1 VKIILLKSFVILLL
15 SPGLW
20 ATPDFT
26 DWSSERGFQRLERSE
41 HKSDF
46 FRIANV
52 FQAETQDTFAGARA
66 AAILVAALEI
76 SKPEL
81 LQELNQKF
89 TQKFNV
95 GAPSLRDLRTALDE
109 QIISTRLY
117 VMSESDTLERIRDVL
132 IASLLKS
139 SEMLLVNFAYADS
152 QGEMVEVFAPLG
164 AYEEESDSFLIMDLN
179 PKRAPWKWIK
189 AQSLFH
195 FMNTISGEESRGFV
209 IIQSPVKSEDRTQV
223 TQE

>member
-1 VKIILLKSFVILLL
+1 MKIILLKSFVILLL

-89 TQKFNV
+89 NV
-95 GAPSLRDLRTALDE
+95 SAPSLRDLRTALDE

-189 AQSLFH
+189 AQSLFQ

-209 IIQSPVKSEDRTQV
+209 IIQSPIKPEDQTQV

>member
-1 VKIILLKSFVILLL
+1 MKIAIFKSFVILFL
-15 SPGLW
+15 SPVLW

-52 FQAETQDTFAGARA
+52 FQVETQDTSAGARA
-66 AAILVAALEI
+66 AAILLAALEI
-76 SKPEL
+76 PQLEL

-89 TQKFNV
+89 NV
-95 GAPSLRDLRTALDE
+95 SAPSLRDLRTALDGKT
-109 QIISTRLY
+109 ISTRLY
-117 VMSESDTLERIRDVL
+117 VMSESDSLERIREVL
-132 IASLLKS
+132 IASLLKTD
-139 SEMLLVNFAYADS
+139 EMILVNFAYADS
-152 QGEMVEVFAPLG
+152 RGEMIEVFAPLG

-189 AQSLFH
+189 AQSLFD
-195 FMNTISGEESRGFV
+195 FMNTNSGKESRGFV
-209 IIQSPVKSEDRTQV
+209 ILQSPIKAEDQTQI

>member
-1 VKIILLKSFVILLL
+1 MKIILLKSFVILLL

-81 LQELNQKF
+81 LQELNR
-89 TQKFNV
+89 KFNV
-95 GAPSLRDLRTALDE
+95 SAPSLRDLRTALDE

-189 AQSLFH
+189 AQSLFQ